1 MKKLIVFF
9 RKELPAQFPLGLK
22 VLQMSAMI
30 ETTNEAIVF
39 YPEYKTYKGFKYHL
53 NFPENW
59 MIREVEGTGRQCV
72 NCVGESHD
80 GHAMW
85 RGIILGYCGNC
96 SVYKY
101 NESRGKGWYGHG
113 VQDPNSC
120 GKSYKEYLGSAEIDF
135 ENYGDIEANPEDT
148 LENQRTIQ
156 EMFEDGTF
164 FPFQDYDYVE
174 EFTDEE
180 TVTTMSSEDDYDDG
194 NDDIIALQERY
205 PLYDDEDDDE

>member
-96 SVYKY
+96 YKYTY